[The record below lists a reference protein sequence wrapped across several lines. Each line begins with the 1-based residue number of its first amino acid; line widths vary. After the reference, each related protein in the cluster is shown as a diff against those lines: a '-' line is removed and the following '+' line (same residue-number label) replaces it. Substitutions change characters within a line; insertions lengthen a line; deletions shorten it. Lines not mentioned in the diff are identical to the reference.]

1 MEMVDD
7 DEGYLIPNEMILN
20 VKNQSHDTRDDFE
33 SEKSH

>member
-7 DEGYLIPNEMILN
+7 DEGYLIPNEMIPN